1 MPRMWRQPQTR
12 HDNKYTLIIAGKVKE
27 INMAT
32 SKKTEEIIEI
42 KAINN
47 KQVKI
52 QIVGDTPLIV
62 HAWSEKAKRMML
74 EAQTKATKTK
84 AREIRDPFDDFIN
97 SMYWLDKKPEESTPE
112 AFDAAVKAGAKW
124 GFPVGAIKMAGN
136 SAAYR
141 NGWVK
146 NQMQLRGSYF
156 LKTEWGDMA
165 EIENSVPIMRE
176 DMVRVGMGSAD
187 LRYRGEFRNWSM
199 KMTLEYN
206 ADGELTLEQIINVI
220 NAGGYSV
227 GIGEWRP
234 EKDGDFGRYHIEV

>member
-1 MPRMWRQPQTR
+1 
-12 HDNKYTLIIAGKVKE
+12 
-27 INMAT
+27 MAT
-32 SKKTEEIIEI
+32 SKKQEEVVEI

-52 QIVGDTPLIV
+52 KIVGDTPLIV

-74 EAQTKATKTK
+74 EAQMKTTKTK
-84 AREIRDPFDDFIN
+84 AREIRDPYAEFIN
-97 SMYWLDKKPEESTPE
+97 AMYWITPICEATPDGFDK
-112 AFDAAVKAGAKW
+112 AVKNGAMW
-124 GFPVGAIKMAGN
+124 GFPCGSIKIAGN
-136 SAAYR
+136 AAAYR

-156 LKTEWGDMA
+156 LRSEYGDLGR
-165 EIENSVPIMRE
+165 IEGDTPIMRE
-176 DMVRVGMGSAD
+176 DMVRIGNGSAD
-187 LRYRGEFRNWSM
+187 LRYRPEYRNWSM
-199 KMTLEYN
+199 NLILEYN
-206 ADGELTLEQIINVI
+206 ADGEMTLEQILNVI